1 MKEETTNQHFK
12 NLLSIALAD
21 GIIDKS
27 ELDFIFKKSGKYFIT
42 QSDFDENIENHL
54 HVKPAI
60 IEDKIERSE
69 KMLDLIEMMLLDG
82 ETHEHERRLCM
93 MFGVSLGYKAESM
106 EKLVDGTTTLIE
118 AGINRKNILT
128 EIQFF

>member
-1 MKEETTNQHFK
+1 MEQTTNQHFK

-21 GIIDKS
+21 GILDKS

-42 QSDFDENIENHL
+42 QEDFDGVIENHL
-54 HVKPAI
+54 HVKPSA

-82 ETHEHERRLCM
+82 ETHEQERRLCM
-93 MFGVSLGYKAESM
+93 MFGVSLGYVADCIE
-106 EKLVDGTTTLIE
+106 ELVDGATAMIE
-118 AGINRKNILT
+118 DGKNRKKILSK
-128 EIQFF
+128 IQSFE

>member
-1 MKEETTNQHFK
+1 MEQTTNQHFK

-21 GIIDKS
+21 GILDKS

-42 QSDFDENIENHL
+42 QEDFDTNIDNHL
-54 HVKPAI
+54 YVKPGI

-82 ETHEHERRLCM
+82 ETHEQERRICM
-93 MFGVSLGYKAESM
+93 MFGTSLGYNAELID
-106 EKLVDGTTTLIE
+106 KLVDDTTKMIE
-118 AGINRKNILT
+118 NGKSRKKILSK
-128 EIQFF
+128 IQTF